1 MSISLSPRSS
11 GTAANATRQQL
22 DELDALLQR
31 MLDLPVNK
39 LDANSAEPPA
49 VAYAAT
55 EIAAA
60 PVVAPPPATA
70 PSETPAKAEAESWV
84 PLSSTWQPS
93 ALTWKPLAQSWNQPP
108 ADVAP
113 EQMETVL
120 AEAEPAPEPAALIAA
135 PEPRGDQRP
144 DALPDP
150 LEAPADQ
157 PAARWARLLVG
168 FNTAFDLCLA
178 PLGPTG
184 RFFRGRPGRL
194 GLAILGLGC
203 LVAAAVVLLIDW
215 AGWTS

>member
-11 GTAANATRQQL
+11 GPAASATRQQL

-39 LDANSAEPPA
+39 LDAGAAEPPA
-49 VAYAAT
+49 VAYATT

-60 PVVAPPPATA
+60 PVVAAPPPAA
-70 PSETPAKAEAESWV
+70 PERETPAKAEESWV

-93 ALTWKPLAQSWNQPP
+93 ELTWKPLAHSWNQSAASP
-108 ADVAP
+108 AP
-113 EQMETVL
+113 EQRETL
-120 AEAEPAPEPAALIAA
+120 PAEAGPAPEPATPLAA
-135 PEPRGDQRP
+135 PEPPGDLQP
-144 DALPDP
+144 DALPDL
-150 LEAPADQ
+150 LEALADR
-157 PAARWARLLVG
+157 PVARWAMLLVA
-168 FNTAFDLCLA
+168 FNRIFDLCLA

-184 RFFRGRPGRL
+184 QLFRGRPGRI

-203 LVAAAVVLLIDW
+203 LVAAAVVLIIDW

>member
-1 MSISLSPRSS
+1 MPRSAPPAS
-11 GTAANATRQQL
+11 NSTRQQL

-39 LDANSAEPPA
+39 LDAGAAEPPA
-49 VAYAAT
+49 VAYATT

-60 PVVAPPPATA
+60 PVVAAPPPAA
-70 PSETPAKAEAESWV
+70 PESEKPTKAEEESWV

-93 ALTWKPLAQSWNQPP
+93 ELTWKPLAHSWNQSAASP
-108 ADVAP
+108 VP
-113 EQMETVL
+113 EQMETL
-120 AEAEPAPEPAALIAA
+120 PAEADLMPEPAAPLTA
-135 PEPRGDQRP
+135 PELPGDLQP
-144 DALPDP
+144 DALPDL
-150 LEAPADQ
+150 LEAPADR
-157 PAARWARLLVG
+157 PVARWAMLLVA
-168 FNTAFDLCLA
+168 FNRIFDLCLA

-184 RFFRGRPGRL
+184 QLFRGRPGRI